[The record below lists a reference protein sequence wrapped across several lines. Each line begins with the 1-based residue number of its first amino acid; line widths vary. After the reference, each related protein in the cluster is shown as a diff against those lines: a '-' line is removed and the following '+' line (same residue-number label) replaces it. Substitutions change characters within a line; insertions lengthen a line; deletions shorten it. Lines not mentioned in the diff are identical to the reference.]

1 MFYIIYLKEVKMDD
15 AIWFLIFLFITVAMV
30 FVSLLI
36 LIVFG
41 GLSIAIIQD
50 MIINAGKE
58 KDEKD
63 S

>member
-1 MFYIIYLKEVKMDD
+1 MDD